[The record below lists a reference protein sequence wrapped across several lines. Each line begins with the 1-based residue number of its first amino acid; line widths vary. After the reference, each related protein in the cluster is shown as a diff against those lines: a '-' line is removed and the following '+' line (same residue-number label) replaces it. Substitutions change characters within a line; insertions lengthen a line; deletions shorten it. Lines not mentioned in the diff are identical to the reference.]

1 MTCMSTRTQL
11 LTSIH
16 VTEVETI
23 ASATLSFQL
32 HAAGTHKSSWGSSL
46 PACRWT
52 HFLNKKKVL
61 SSQSPSTVSLHSW
74 IGAGWTCRHVEN
86 FRVYLWTLGVHDCAY
101 VCPCAFGPCAMRIFQ
116 GFSHGH
122 ALVWMVATG
131 CVTHL
136 VSGWHSHENTSTA
149 P

>member
-1 MTCMSTRTQL
+1 MTCMSTCTQL
-11 LTSIH
+11 LTS
-16 VTEVETI
+16 
-23 ASATLSFQL
+23 TLTSLRWKLLPVLRCLFSCMLQERIK
-32 HAAGTHKSSWGSSL
+32 AAEAA
-46 PACRWT
+46 ACRWT

-61 SSQSPSTVSLHSW
+61 SSQSPSTVSLQSW

-86 FRVYLWTLGVHDCAY
+86 IRVYLWTLGVHDCTY

-116 GFSHGH
+116 GFSQGH
-122 ALVWMVATG
+122 ALLWMVATG

-136 VSGWHSHENTSTA
+136 VSGWHSHEYTSTA